1 MEREDAERRDA
12 MENSEGSAGDAWTG
26 QREEPLVVPLR
37 ASDEDEVY
45 MKLLQLSRDA

>member
-12 MENSEGSAGDAWTG
+12 MENSEGRPGDAWTG
-26 QREEPLVVPLR
+26 QRAEPLAVPLR

-45 MKLLQLSRDA
+45 NLPHTD